1 VIRSFGRALKF
12 SSIPRIMETTTT
24 SLKRKVKEESV
35 DATVPVEKKAKKAK
49 KVPSTVIAPEEIAD
63 AIPPEES
70 AADAQDDPEPQAK
83 KDKKPRAP
91 PAPPSESAADAQD
104 DAEPQAKKVKKPRA
118 PPAPP
123 SIHAGPSDFSLG
135 VHLKAPSLDNF
146 IASIPAKTPNS
157 TKIACYNVNGLRSI
171 LDKPE
176 KLEAFRQWIVAEAI
190 DVLAI
195 QEHKCQDPSNSKKTA
210 DVVEKAEEFF
220 RGLGLSHSSWV
231 FSQVTLGYSGVAVFS
246 KVPFLSTST
255 GISDPEGD
263 SEGRTI
269 TVETKDYF
277 LVNLYMPNS
286 GVGDLKRLDYRTTI
300 FEPKLRAHIR
310 SLSTKPVVLCGDLNV
325 AFHDMDVHDPKGN
338 RNKQAGFCD
347 AERDGFAALLSEC
360 TLEDVYR
367 QRNPT
372 QQQFTYFS
380 SRFDCRTKGKG
391 WRLDYFLVSPSL
403 AKKVKSIDV
412 RATWSAGADHLPI
425 VAEIS

>member
-1 VIRSFGRALKF
+1 MESTG
-12 SSIPRIMETTTT
+12 SSL
-24 SLKRKVKEESV
+24 SLKRKVKEAASV
-35 DATVPVEKKAKKAK
+35 DAPVQIEKKVKRAKKAPLAAIAATEEIAEHDESGEAPVKQIEKKTKKKAAK
-49 KVPSTVIAPEEIAD
+49 KVPAAVTATEEIAD
-63 AIPPEES
+63 TIATDAAAVEEP
-70 AADAQDDPEPQAK
+70 AAK
-83 KDKKPRAP
+83 M
-91 PAPPSESAADAQD
+91 
-104 DAEPQAKKVKKPRA
+104 VKKPRA

-123 SIHAGPSDFSLG
+123 SIHAGPSDFSTG
-135 VHLKAPSLDNF
+135 VHLKAPSLDEF
-146 IASIPAKTPNS
+146 IASIPAKTPGCS
-157 TKIACYNVNGLRSI
+157 KIACYNVNGLRSI

-176 KLEAFRQWIVAEAI
+176 KLEAFKQWIEAEEI

-210 DVVEKAEEFF
+210 DVIEKANEFF
-220 RGLGLSHSSWV
+220 RSLGLSHSSWA

-246 KVPFLSTST
+246 RAPFLSTSI

-263 SEGRTI
+263 AEGRTI
-269 TVETKDYF
+269 TVETKDFY

-286 GVGDLKRLDYRTTI
+286 GVGDLKRLDYRTTV
-300 FEPKLRAHIR
+300 FEPKLRAHLK
-310 SLSTKPVVLCGDLNV
+310 SLSAKPVVLCGDLNV

-360 TLEDVYR
+360 ALEDVYR
-367 QRNPT
+367 VRNPV

-391 WRLDYFLVSPSL
+391 WRLDYFLVSPAL
-403 AKKVKSIDV
+403 AKKVKTIDV

>member
-1 VIRSFGRALKF
+1 ME
-12 SSIPRIMETTTT
+12 SSTI
-24 SLKRKVKEESV
+24 SLKRKVKESSSASS
-35 DATVPVEKKAKKAK
+35 DAPLQIEKKAKRAKKAPTAIAATEEIAENDASATGVAPVSIEKKTKKKAKKAPAA
-49 KVPSTVIAPEEIAD
+49 VTASEEIAD
-63 AIPPEES
+63 TVVTDAAAVEE
-70 AADAQDDPEPQAK
+70 
-83 KDKKPRAP
+83 
-91 PAPPSESAADAQD
+91 PA
-104 DAEPQAKKVKKPRA
+104 AKKVKKPRA

-123 SIHAGPSDFSLG
+123 SIHAGPSAFSAG
-135 VHLKAPSLDNF
+135 VHLKAPSLDEF
-146 IASIPAKTPNS
+146 IASIPAKTPGCS
-157 TKIACYNVNGLRSI
+157 KIACYNVNGLRSI

-176 KLEAFRQWIVAEAI
+176 KLEAFQQWIEAEEI

-210 DVVEKAEEFF
+210 DVIEKANEFF
-220 RGLGLSHSSWV
+220 RSLGLSHSSWA

-246 KVPFLSTST
+246 RAPFLSSSI

-263 SEGRTI
+263 AEGRTI
-269 TVETKDYF
+269 TVETKDFY

-286 GVGDLKRLDYRTTI
+286 GVGDLKRLDYRTTT
-300 FEPKLRAHIR
+300 FEPKLRAHLK
-310 SLSTKPVVLCGDLNV
+310 SLSAKPVVLCGDLNV

-360 TLEDVYR
+360 ALEDVYR
-367 QRNPT
+367 VRNPV

-391 WRLDYFLVSPSL
+391 WRLDYFLVSPAL
-403 AKKVKSIDV
+403 AKRVKNIDV